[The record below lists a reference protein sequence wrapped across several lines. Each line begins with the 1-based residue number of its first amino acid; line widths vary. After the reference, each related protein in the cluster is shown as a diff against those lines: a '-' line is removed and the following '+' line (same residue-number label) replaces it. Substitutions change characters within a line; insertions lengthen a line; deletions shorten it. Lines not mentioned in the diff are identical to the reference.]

1 MKVAPIHKTIVS
13 FGCWNQTH
21 TAKGPSLRNE
31 TLMEELNKHRKDL
44 VLVSGDNYYPIKMD
58 KEKSKEKSK
67 EGEKEKK
74 EKDSIKQVNLDQLK
88 QGFKNLKDATEDCE
102 VFMNFGNHDVV
113 SNDQVTV
120 KEEDLVKGECVIMKT
135 ELEEGNDNFHV
146 GMSHKILYGDD
157 TLILMIDTSIYA
169 PAKEFKKYAPCY
181 NELKG
186 KDQKTLVVEQGLF
199 IKRAVKEFQGQ
210 NIIVVGHYPLF
221 YEKVKKKN
229 RIYVTENSE
238 DFIKILFDINDGR
251 NMYYLCAD
259 YHVYE
264 EGIVTIIK
272 DGVEKKIHQY
282 IIGTGGTELDPFTRK
297 EKMITTASDE
307 PHNYEL
313 QYQINKTKI
322 WYGFLK
328 GKYTKNGWIFSFVSS
343 KLDSIGKRQYKSI
356 KSKSKLSKLSKL
368 SRINENGNEE
378 QRIRTIENMNRTKSK
393 SRSKSKFKSKGYRSF
408 RRSRK

>member
-1 MKVAPIHKTIVS
+1 MKVSPINKTIVS

-31 TLMEELNKHRKDL
+31 NLMEELNKHRKDL

-58 KEKSKEKSK
+58 KEKSKSET
-67 EGEKEKK
+67 KK

-88 QGFKNLKDATEDCE
+88 QGFKNLKNATEDCE

-113 SNDQVTV
+113 SNDQVNI

-146 GMSHKILYGDD
+146 GMSHKILYGDH

-186 KDQKTLVVEQGLF
+186 KDQRTLVVEQGLF

-282 IIGTGGTELDPFTRK
+282 IVGTGGTELDPFTRK
-297 EKMITTASDE
+297 EKMITTESDE
-307 PHNYEL
+307 PHNYEI
-313 QYQINKTKI
+313 QYQFNKTKI

-356 KSKSKLSKLSKL
+356 KSKLSKSKL
-368 SRINENGNEE
+368 SRINENGNEITPI
-378 QRIRTIENMNRTKSK
+378 QSLRSIEKLNRTKSK
-393 SRSKSKFKSKGYRSF
+393 SKSRSRPNFNKSKSYRSF
-408 RRSRK
+408 RGSRK

>member
-1 MKVAPIHKTIVS
+1 MKVSPIHKTIVS

-31 TLMEELNKHRKDL
+31 TLMKELNKHRKDL

-58 KEKSKEKSK
+58 KKEKS
-67 EGEKEKK
+67 ESKK

-88 QGFKNLKDATEDCE
+88 QGFKNLKNATEDCE

-120 KEEDLVKGECVIMKT
+120 KEEDLLKGECVIMKT

-157 TLILMIDTSIYA
+157 TLILMIDTSIYS

-186 KDQKTLVVEQGLF
+186 KDQRTLVVEQGLF

-210 NIIVVGHYPLF
+210 NIIIVGHYPLF

-264 EGIVTIIK
+264 EGIVSIIK

-282 IIGTGGTELDPFTRK
+282 IVGTGGTELDPFTRK
-297 EKMITTASDE
+297 EKMITTESDE

-328 GKYTKNGWIFSFVSS
+328 GKYTKNGWIFSFVS
-343 KLDSIGKRQYKSI
+343 KLSDKRQYKSI
-356 KSKSKLSKLSKL
+356 SKSSKL
-368 SRINENGNEE
+368 SRINENNLYKETPEIKSQGNRYLKNVEKL
-378 QRIRTIENMNRTKSK
+378 NRTKSRSNK
-393 SRSKSKFKSKGYRSF
+393 SKRSSKSFRISRSF

>member
-58 KEKSKEKSK
+58 KKSKTESKEKSK
-67 EGEKEKK
+67 QGEKEKK

-113 SNDQVTV
+113 SNDQVNV

-146 GMSHKILYGDD
+146 GMSHKILYGDH

-186 KDQKTLVVEQGLF
+186 KDQRTLVVEQGLF

-210 NIIVVGHYPLF
+210 NIIIVGHYPLF

-282 IIGTGGTELDPFTRK
+282 IVGTGGTELDPFTRK

-343 KLDSIGKRQYKSI
+343 KLDSINKRQYKSM
-356 KSKSKLSKLSKL
+356 SKLSKISKL
-368 SRINENGNEE
+368 SRINENGNEGTHPI
-378 QRIRTIENMNRTKSK
+378 QRVRTIKNINRTKS
-393 SRSKSKFKSKGYRSF
+393 RFNKSKDYRSF

>member
-1 MKVAPIHKTIVS
+1 MKISPIHKTIVS

-58 KEKSKEKSK
+58 KEKEKSKEKSK
-67 EGEKEKK
+67 KER
-74 EKDSIKQVNLDQLK
+74 DSIKQVNLDQLK

-113 SNDQVTV
+113 SNDQVNV

-146 GMSHKILYGDD
+146 GMSHKILYGDH

-282 IIGTGGTELDPFTRK
+282 IVGTGGTELDPFTRK

-356 KSKSKLSKLSKL
+356 KSKSKLSKLS
-368 SRINENGNEE
+368 RINENGNE
-378 QRIRTIENMNRTKSK
+378 RTPIQPLRSIENLNKTK
-393 SRSKSKFKSKGYRSF
+393 SRSNKSKYKRSRSF